1 MSVKINEEDRERL
14 NNVQNCCKRKVYSFT
29 DTLNYSTNLQKK
41 MLSEFDTSINNI
53 HSDIVRLEYQN
64 KVQYFLNLMFAA
76 LLLVTTVIITIIA
89 FR

>member
-1 MSVKINEEDRERL
+1 MSVKIDDEDRERL

-41 MLSEFDTSINNI
+41 ILSEFDTSIEDI
-53 HSDIVRLEYQN
+53 RCDIVRLEN
-64 KVQYFLNLMFAA
+64 KNKSQYFLNLMFSA
-76 LLLVTTVIITIIA
+76 LLLVMSIIITIIA

>member
-1 MSVKINEEDRERL
+1 MSVKIDEEDRERL

-41 MLSEFDTSINNI
+41 MLSEFDTSIDNI

-76 LLLVTTVIITIIA
+76 LLLVTSVIITIIA

>member
-1 MSVKINEEDRERL
+1 MSVKIDEEDRERL

-41 MLSEFDTSINNI
+41 MLSEFDTSIENI
-53 HSDIVRLEYQN
+53 RCDIVRLEN
-64 KVQYFLNLMFAA
+64 KNKAQYFLNLMFSA
-76 LLLVTTVIITIIA
+76 LLLIMSIIITIMA

>member
-41 MLSEFDTSINNI
+41 MLSEFDTSIEDI
-53 HSDIVRLEYQN
+53 RCDIVRLENQN
-64 KVQYFLNLMFAA
+64 KAQYFLNLMFSA
-76 LLLVTTVIITIIA
+76 LLLVTSIIITIMA
-89 FR
+89 FK

>member
-1 MSVKINEEDRERL
+1 MSVKINDEDRERL

-41 MLSEFDTSINNI
+41 MLSEFDTSIDNI
-53 HSDIVRLEYQN
+53 RCDIVCLENQN
-64 KVQYFLNLMFAA
+64 KAQYFLNLMFSA
-76 LLLVTTVIITIIA
+76 LLLIMSIIITIMA

>member
-1 MSVKINEEDRERL
+1 MSVKIDEEDRERL

-41 MLSEFDTSINNI
+41 MLSEFDTSIENI
-53 HSDIVRLEYQN
+53 RCDIVRLEN
-64 KVQYFLNLMFAA
+64 KNKAQYFLNLMFSA
-76 LLLVTTVIITIIA
+76 LLLVMSIIITIIA

>member
-1 MSVKINEEDRERL
+1 MSIKIDDEDRERL

-41 MLSEFDTSINNI
+41 ILSEFDTSIEDI
-53 HSDIVRLEYQN
+53 RCDIVRLEN
-64 KVQYFLNLMFAA
+64 KNKAQYFLNLMFSA
-76 LLLVTTVIITIIA
+76 LLLVMSIIITIIA

>member
-1 MSVKINEEDRERL
+1 MSVKIDEEDRERL

-41 MLSEFDTSINNI
+41 MLSEFDTSIENI
-53 HSDIVRLEYQN
+53 RCDIVRLEN
-64 KVQYFLNLMFAA
+64 KNKAQYFLNLMFSA
-76 LLLVTTVIITIIA
+76 LLLIMSIIITIIA